1 MFPFV
6 VKVIYCQTDYFI
18 CCMYPVADSLE
29 LIERDYVLVN
39 SHCASTD
46 TVCSS
51 LEASV
56 QDISESRHSLHPL
69 KTTGKCIAVQKQ
81 AEELSSSSV
90 YDVDSLGS
98 HGPVPLEASQALV
111 DSADVRSLHPS
122 MKLRSL
128 HQYVHALSELAQ
140 EKVCLS
146 YLMFFT

>member
-6 VKVIYCQTDYFI
+6 VKVIYCQTKYFF

-29 LIERDYVLVN
+29 LIEREYVLVN

-46 TVCSS
+46 IVCSS

-81 AEELSSSSV
+81 AEELPSSSAS
-90 YDVDSLGS
+90 DVDSVGS
-98 HGPVPLEASQALV
+98 HGPALAASQALV
-111 DSADVRSLHPS
+111 DSVDVRSLHPS
-122 MKLRSL
+122 MRLRSL

-146 YLMFFT
+146 CLMFFT